1 MRLVR
6 FRFPI
11 VIGLTAVTT
20 GMWCALE
27 TGGVAA
33 ASSKSTIA
41 ASPASSPPACEVLA
55 PPDDPSA
62 PPPPLT
68 PTTIDA
74 IGQAYYCILDNY
86 VRGPVLD
93 DRSLLVPAFAA
104 LTQELQR
111 RGLDQ
116 PRATLPA
123 LTGKNDQAHR
133 DRNWTAFSQVY
144 EQIIARLPQD
154 PGVRQAVAEATMRGM
169 VESLHDNHVH
179 WQHGFNFV
187 DFTGMRLSVY
197 QGASLDPVATE
208 PLFVTWVAP
217 GGQADS
223 AGIKP
228 GDEIVAVNA
237 IPPYINGVPSEGV
250 LAWLDPAKARP
261 GAPPVTITMH
271 RPVTDATFT
280 VTLTPPPPPP
290 PGQDPPPPPP
300 PPGELPPP
308 PSKLVDGNIAYV
320 MIPGFFP
327 GVADQVLTAIAELG
341 KNTQLRGV
349 ILDLRGNGGGAPGE
363 VFRLLGAFV
372 HDKVTSYFC
381 DVKDHC
387 TAQRPDDSV
396 SLLNLPLVALTDRN
410 CASACDSF
418 ASAVKDLHLGTLVG
432 TRTAGVIAGPA
443 EPYLLL
449 DGSILL
455 LPKYY
460 DLAANGEFV
469 NTIGVAPDHYAPLTA
484 ADLSAGRDSGLAKAV
499 EVLR

>member
-1 MRLVR
+1 MWLVR

-11 VIGLTAVTT
+11 AISLTAVTT
-20 GMWCALE
+20 GMWWALE

-41 ASPASSPPACEVLA
+41 AGPASRPPVCEVLA
-55 PPDDPSA
+55 PPDDPSG

-116 PRATLPA
+116 PGATLPA

-133 DRNWTAFSQVY
+133 DRNWAAFRRVY
-144 EQIIARLPQD
+144 EQITARLPQD

-169 VESLHDNHVH
+169 VESLHDNHVG
-179 WQHGFNFV
+179 WEHGFRFNDFIGMGLGGLRGPFPDPAATGPFFV
-187 DFTGMRLSVY
+187 S
-197 QGASLDPVATE
+197 
-208 PLFVTWVAP
+208 WVIP
-217 GGQADS
+217 NGPADT
-223 AGIKP
+223 AGVKP
-228 GDEIVAVNA
+228 GDEIVAVNG

-250 LAWLDPAKARP
+250 LAWLDPAKTRE
-261 GAPPVTITMH
+261 GDPPVTITLH
-271 RPVTDATFT
+271 RPATDATFM
-280 VTLTPPPPPP
+280 VTFSPLSPPP
-290 PGQDPPPPPP
+290 PGN
-300 PPGELPPP
+300 EPPP
-308 PSKLVDGNIAYV
+308 PSPPGEAPPLPAKLVDGNIAYV
-320 MIPGFFP
+320 LMPAFFP
-327 GVADQVLTAIAELG
+327 GEADRVLAAVANLRKDTR
-341 KNTQLRGV
+341 LRGF
-349 ILDLRGNGGGAPGE
+349 ILDLRGNRGGDPAE
-363 VFRLLGAFV
+363 VSRLLGAFV

-381 DVKDHC
+381 DGKDHC
-387 TAQRPDDSV
+387 TARRPDDSV
-396 SLLNLPLVALTDRN
+396 PLLNLPLVVLTDRN

-418 ASAVKDLHLGTLVG
+418 TSTIKDLHLGFLVG
-432 TRTAGVIAGPA
+432 TRTAGVVSGPA

-449 DGSILL
+449 DGSILG
-455 LPKYY
+455 LPQYY
-460 DLAANGEFV
+460 DLAANGEIV
-469 NTIGVAPDHYAPLTA
+469 NTIGVAPDHYVPLTA
-484 ADLSAGRDSGLAKAV
+484 ADLSAGRDPGLAKAM